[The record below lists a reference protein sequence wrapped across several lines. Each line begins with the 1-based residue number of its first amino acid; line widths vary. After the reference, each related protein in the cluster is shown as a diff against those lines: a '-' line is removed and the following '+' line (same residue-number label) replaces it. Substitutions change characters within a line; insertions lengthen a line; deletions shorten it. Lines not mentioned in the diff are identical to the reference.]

1 MAQVSLSGLLE
12 KIASPLRAV
21 GALTRLNSTSPGR
34 PSPEALPPP
43 HLGFLKMPLNG
54 ARRCPPPG
62 DIPGVNNDFW
72 SYVGE
77 QKLQRLGLQRR

>member
-43 HLGFLKMPLNG
+43 PLGFPEDAFERSTAVSTAG
-54 ARRCPPPG
+54 
-62 DIPGVNNDFW
+62 
-72 SYVGE
+72 
-77 QKLQRLGLQRR
+77 